1 MACNP
6 CREGRVETPF
16 LLQLE
21 RAEIAA
27 AGVRGAAQV
36 EAGRRIRAAEAEAL
50 AIEQSTPSTVAATVE
65 TRRAEI
71 RARTDAAVAAIEADL
86 SMLEREFGRAVAAG
100 DDRFERAVESI
111 VAAVLLEDLPFGPD
125 DSVRR

>member
-1 MACNP
+1 
-6 CREGRVETPF
+6 VETPF